1 MSEGERGDVCE
12 CVLVLG
18 GLGKICHCL
27 ATTSPSHPA
36 VASLSE
42 SGGLT
47 GVISLP
53 RALNN
58 DKTMWNG
65 GLKGKDVL
73 TTNGY

>member
-1 MSEGERGDVCE
+1 MSEGERGFVCE

-27 ATTSPSHPA
+27 ATSPSHPA

-65 GLKGKDVL
+65 G
-73 TTNGY
+73 